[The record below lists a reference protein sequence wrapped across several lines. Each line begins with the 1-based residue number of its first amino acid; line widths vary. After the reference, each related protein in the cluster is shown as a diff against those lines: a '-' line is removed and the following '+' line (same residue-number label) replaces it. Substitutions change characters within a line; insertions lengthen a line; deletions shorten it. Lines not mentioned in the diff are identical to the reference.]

1 MKGNE
6 DGISKKNNNLVH
18 NIFDNSFVKEIF
30 PMDCWWNICTY
41 EKFNKNE
48 FLCNCVL
55 NSDHFLRM
63 RKNGLRNFFANVI
76 KLIIVIF

>member
-41 EKFNKNE
+41 EKLKKMNF
-48 FLCNCVL
+48 CVL
-55 NSDHFLRM
+55 CTKFGPFFGNEKKWPPQFF
-63 RKNGLRNFFANVI
+63 RKM
-76 KLIIVIF
+76 